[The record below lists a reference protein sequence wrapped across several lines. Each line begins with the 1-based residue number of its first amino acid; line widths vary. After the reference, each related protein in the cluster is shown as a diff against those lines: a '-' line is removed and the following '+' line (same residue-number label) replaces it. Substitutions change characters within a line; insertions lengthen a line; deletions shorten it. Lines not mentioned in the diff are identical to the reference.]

1 MATVALRDVS
11 KVFGDGTVAID
22 NVSLDVSDG
31 EFMVLLGPS
40 GCGKSTVLRMIAG
53 LEDPSSGFVL
63 LDGQI
68 ANDLTP
74 RERKVAMVFQ
84 DFGLYPHMSVKDN
97 IAFPLRIAG
106 LAEGSRQEQV
116 ADIAAALGIGDVL
129 ARRPGQLSGGQRQRV
144 AMGRAIVRRPSL
156 FLMDEPLS
164 NLDSGLRAELR
175 AEISALVRELG
186 VTTIYVTHDQAE
198 ALTMA
203 DRVAILRRGVLQDV
217 GTPTQVYSR
226 PGTLYVAA
234 FLGSPRM
241 NLLEASVYVHLD
253 RYIALHL
260 GEQTLYLPWND
271 MRARQ
276 VAHYHGE
283 RIIVGVRAEALAP
296 VGPDAPGDVLHGRVR
311 FLEHHGHES
320 LVFLDVGAYAIPI
333 DDIGG
338 SAPPQTSSS
347 GSRLSKVAALFRR
360 GPRVDRGAEEAESPL
375 LASQTAPATDV
386 GVGVGGRV
394 GGGAVGRVAG
404 AAGSGGGVAG
414 GGFGPN
420 PHPGV
425 GPVTP
430 DGARTGAQVLEH
442 GRHHRVRAEVAVRLA
457 PYPGLR
463 VGDTMS
469 VAVRLDQL
477 HFFDARGQRIDVGWR

>member
-11 KVFGDGTVAID
+11 KVFGDGTLAVD
-22 NVSLDVSDG
+22 NVSLDVQDG

-40 GCGKSTVLRMIAG
+40 GCGKSTVLRIVAG
-53 LEDPSSGFVL
+53 LEDPTTGAVL
-63 LDGQI
+63 LDGDV
-68 ANDLTP
+68 ANDLAP

-84 DFGLYPHMSVKDN
+84 DFGLYPHMSVRDN
-97 IAFPLRIAG
+97 IGFPLRIAG
-106 LAEGSRQEQV
+106 IEPESRSERV
-116 ADIAAALGIGDVL
+116 ADIASALGIGDVL
-129 ARRPGQLSGGQRQRV
+129 ARKPGQLSGGQRQRV

-203 DRVAILRRGVLQDV
+203 DRVAIMRKGVLQDV

-260 GEQTLYLPWND
+260 GDQALYLPWHD

-276 VAHYHGE
+276 VAHFHGE
-283 RIIVGVRAEALAP
+283 RIVVGVRAEALTP
-296 VGPDAPGDVLHGRVR
+296 VVPDTPGDVLHGRVR
-311 FLEHHGHES
+311 YLEHHGHES
-320 LVFLDVGAYAIPI
+320 LAFLDIGAFAVPV
-333 DDIGG
+333 DDIAGA
-338 SAPPQTSSS
+338 APVPTNGT
-347 GSRLSKVAALFRR
+347 GSRLSKVAAMFRGR
-360 GPRVDRGAEEAESPL
+360 NAHRDEEFEQNQHGS
-375 LASQTAPATDV
+375 SAPF
-386 GVGVGGRV
+386 GGTS
-394 GGGAVGRVAG
+394 
-404 AAGSGGGVAG
+404 GSS
-414 GGFGPN
+414 
-420 PHPGV
+420 
-425 GPVTP
+425 
-430 DGARTGAQVLEH
+430 ARNQVSVLEQS
-442 GRHHRVRAEVAVRLA
+442 GRHHRARAEVAVRLA
-457 PYPGLR
+457 PYPSLR
-463 VGDTMS
+463 VGDPMS
-469 VAVRLDQL
+469 VAIRIDQL